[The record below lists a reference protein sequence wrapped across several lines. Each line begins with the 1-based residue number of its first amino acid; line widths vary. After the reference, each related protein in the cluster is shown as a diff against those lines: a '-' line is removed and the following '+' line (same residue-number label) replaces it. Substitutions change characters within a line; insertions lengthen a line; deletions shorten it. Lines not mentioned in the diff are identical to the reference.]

1 MSHLTKFFFALF
13 LSLIITGCA
22 IDVSPRS
29 FVYQAKAKAPLDTT
43 GLHAAANKDEIS
55 IGITTVEMTNAQG
68 LTLTGVAVNYPEPVA
83 NIVFFGGN
91 GMSISQAN
99 GYLHRL
105 GQLPANILWIDYQGM
120 GASDKA
126 AQIEIDNLKQDA
138 LQVFDYAK
146 EVFPQDLPT
155 IVHGLS
161 MGSLIA
167 TFVATEREVSGLVL
181 EGAING
187 VPDLVD
193 NMIPIWS
200 KLFTN
205 VNLHPKLAE
214 IDNGVLLEQYKGPL
228 LLIVGEKDRTTP
240 VKFTEQLYRLS
251 PSDNKSMYIAP
262 DADHGTTMKKPGTIK
277 KYRDFVA
284 SF

>member
-1 MSHLTKFFFALF
+1 MSLFSKFFSVLV
-13 LSLIITGCA
+13 LSLIIAGCA

-29 FVYQAKAKAPLDTT
+29 FVYQAKTKTPLDTT
-43 GLHAAANKDEIS
+43 GLHAAANKDEIA

-68 LTLTGVAVNYPEPVA
+68 LVLTGVAVNYPEPVA

-91 GMSISQAN
+91 GMTISQAN

-105 GQLPANILWIDYQGM
+105 GQLPANILWLDYQGM

-126 AQIEIDNLKQDA
+126 TQIEIENLKQDA

-155 IVHGLS
+155 VVHGLS

-167 TFVATEREVSGLVL
+167 TYVATEREVSGLVL

-193 NMIPIWS
+193 NMVPIWT
-200 KLFTN
+200 KMFTS
-205 VNLHPKLAE
+205 VNLHPELAE
-214 IDNGVLLEQYKGPL
+214 IDNGVLLEQYQGPL

-251 PSDNKSMYIAP
+251 PSDNKSMYIVP
-262 DADHGTTMKKPGTIK
+262 EADHGTTMKKPGTIK

-284 SF
+284 AF

>member
-1 MSHLTKFFFALF
+1 MTHLSKLLF
-13 LSLIITGCA
+13 VFSFSLVLGGCA

-29 FVYQAKAKAPLDTT
+29 FVYQAKETTPLDTT

-68 LTLTGVAVNYPEPVA
+68 LNLTGVAVNYPEPVA

-91 GMSISQAN
+91 GMAISQAN

-120 GASDKA
+120 GASEKA
-126 AQIEIDNLKQDA
+126 DHIEIENLKQDA

-146 EVFPQDLPT
+146 DVFPQDLPT
-155 IVHGLS
+155 VVHGLS

-167 TFVATEREVSGLVL
+167 TYVATERDVSGLVL

-193 NMIPIWS
+193 NMVPLWS

-205 VNLHPKLAE
+205 INLHPELAE
-214 IDNGVLLEQYKGPL
+214 IDNGILLEQYQGPL

-251 PSDNKSMYIAP
+251 PSDNKSMYVVP
-262 DADHGTTMKKPGTIK
+262 EADHGTTMKKPGTIK
-277 KYRDFVA
+277 RYRDFVA

>member
-1 MSHLTKFFFALF
+1 MTHLSKLFFVFSF
-13 LSLIITGCA
+13 SLVLVGCA

-29 FVYQAKAKAPLDTT
+29 FVYQAKEKTPLDIT

-68 LTLTGVAVNYPEPVA
+68 LNLTGVAVNYPEPVA

-91 GMSISQAN
+91 GMAISQAN

-120 GASDKA
+120 GASEKA
-126 AQIEIDNLKQDA
+126 DHIEIESLKQDA

-146 EVFPQDLPT
+146 DVFPQDLPT
-155 IVHGLS
+155 VVHGLS

-167 TFVATEREVSGLVL
+167 TYVATERDISGLVL

-193 NMIPIWS
+193 NMVPLWS

-205 VNLHPKLAE
+205 INLHPELAE
-214 IDNGVLLEQYKGPL
+214 IDNGILLEQYQGPL

-251 PSDNKSMYIAP
+251 PSDNKSMYVVP
-262 DADHGTTMKKPGTIK
+262 EADHGTTMKKPGTIK
-277 KYRDFVA
+277 RYRDFVA